1 MPKMTTLYTVWM
13 KNNFR
18 QNDYKNGTT
27 YVFDCK
33 EKMERF
39 IKLSIEYA
47 SERVCFIIRC
57 CVDVE
62 KIKNTAFGEKR
73 YLIEGKIA
81 FTVCDSMSV
90 YGCGAIFKNDM
101 FDVLDNRVFNALG
114 YHVEFIDNSKKLKTQ
129 KNN

>member
-1 MPKMTTLYTVWM
+1 MPKMITLYTVWV

-39 IKLSIEYA
+39 INLSIEYA
-47 SERVCFIIRC
+47 RKRVCFIVRC
-57 CVDVE
+57 CVGVE
-62 KIKNTAFGEKR
+62 KIKNTAFGGKR
-73 YLIEGKIA
+73 YLIDGKIA
-81 FTVCDSMSV
+81 FTVRNDMLF
-90 YGCGAIFKNDM
+90 GAIFENDM

-114 YHVEFIDNSKKLKTQ
+114 YHVEFIDNSKKLKAQ
-129 KNN
+129 KNI